1 MTSLTG
7 QEHAITF
14 TEIDLV
20 NDEFYNILTLCI
32 GKTYEEALT
41 FFNQV
46 KESYPKHEGEPEIV
60 IDFID
65 NDWSII
71 NDYPLS
77 KENARH
83 LAQRMGHVLIF
94 KSDGNR

>member
-1 MTSLTG
+1 MKDLKG

-14 TEIDLV
+14 TEVDVV
-20 NDEFYNILTLCI
+20 NDEFKSHLTLCI
-32 GKTYEEALT
+32 GKNYEEALV
-41 FFNQV
+41 FFNQI

-65 NDWSII
+65 MDWSILD
-71 NDYPLS
+71 DYPLT

-83 LAQRMGHVLIF
+83 LAMRMGHVL
-94 KSDGNR
+94 KM